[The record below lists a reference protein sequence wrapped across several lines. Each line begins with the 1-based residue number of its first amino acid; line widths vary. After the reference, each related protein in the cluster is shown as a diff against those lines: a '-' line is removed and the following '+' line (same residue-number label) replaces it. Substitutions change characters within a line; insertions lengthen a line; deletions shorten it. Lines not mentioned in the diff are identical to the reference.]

1 MMPANSH
8 PALRG
13 FFFFFANLMK
23 TTHMKSNA
31 FVICFSLCPLS
42 ERKHR
47 LRCLIINIGV
57 RNLAH
62 FQMFIFKGSILD
74 NC

>member
-13 FFFFFANLMK
+13 FFANLLK

-31 FVICFSLCPLS
+31 FVICFSLYPLS
-42 ERKHR
+42 KRKHR
-47 LRCLIINIGV
+47 LRCLIINIEV
-57 RNLAH
+57 CNLAH
-62 FQMFIFKGSILD
+62 FQMFIF
-74 NC
+74 